1 VSPAPH
7 ARAWQSAGRTR
18 ARPVAADL
26 AALGFAAL
34 YAALVSG
41 ARPFTVPAD
50 VFVSVPSALFAGALL
65 LERLRPDKG
74 PWRRLQRA
82 APVPRATAV
91 PWVLVLALLCAV
103 ELASYF
109 HPGPRSD
116 YPTLSSGLDALFRHR
131 AARAAGWFAWLDAG
145 WYLVRR

>member
-1 VSPAPH
+1 VSPRPH
-7 ARAWQSAGRTR
+7 ARASQAAGRPR
-18 ARPVAADL
+18 VRPVAAEI
-26 AALGFAAL
+26 AALGVAAL
-34 YAALVSG
+34 YAGLVSG

-50 VFVSVPSALFAGALL
+50 VFVSVPSALFVGALL
-65 LERLRPDKG
+65 LERLRPEKG
-74 PWRRLQRA
+74 PWRRLDRA
-82 APVPRATAV
+82 APEPRGTAI
-91 PWVLVLALLCAV
+91 PWVLVLALLAAV

-131 AARAAGWFAWLDAG
+131 AVTAAGWFAWLTVG